1 MDTND
6 IIKKLEDSDEDI
18 LRDIITEWMKDHDD
32 FRKHVEDKLCP
43 AAEDIDFGYE
53 LSRKADRETKEFYH
67 RNSYAHEAT
76 DWSNVYYDLVKPW
89 GEQAE
94 RFPTVKLYELV
105 KEIITKVGMTITEED
120 FYGDDWYGDD
130 FSGSIGDI
138 METLGNI
145 AGLLLVRED
154 ISAEMLS
161 GIETLVK
168 KAQKTDV
175 IDNYIG
181 CVPYGDILDMIK
193 IRREADEVTTGMFD
207 IMIDADYQSQGG
219 KWLCRQID
227 FIRSIGTMQE
237 AQEIMDDNLDFPDV
251 CLKKYG
257 ELMAEENW
265 KAALQLLDEAQ
276 KNKENR
282 TMRYTIGSPNWLEM
296 KQALLAEHGSR
307 DEQIENLR
315 QLFYGSYGDEAKEKY
330 YAQLKSMI
338 PSDEWNDFYR
348 KLLSGVSGYDVLDT
362 IAPFLIK
369 EGELSWLHRL
379 VSESEKRDASDYRT
393 PLKYASAFT
402 TEFHKEVAV
411 QLVRTFRA
419 YAADRFPPK
428 KQVKSGKYSYFRVDL
443 EKLLSAGYGQELKEL
458 VEYFLTEYRFR
469 PSLVKELKAIE
480 LP

>member
-1 MDTND
+1 MDTKELV
-6 IIKKLEDSDEDI
+6 KKIDDSDEDI
-18 LRDIITEWMKDHDD
+18 LRDIITEWMKEHRD
-32 FRKHVEDKLCP
+32 FREHVERKLYP
-43 AAEDIDFGYE
+43 SVYDLDFGFE
-53 LSRKADRETKEFYH
+53 LARKTYRETKEFH
-67 RNSYAHEAT
+67 QRNRYSRETT
-76 DWSNVYYDLVKPW
+76 DWSAVYYDLVEPW
-89 GEQAE
+89 SEQAE
-94 RFPTVKLYELV
+94 SLPTSKLHELV
-105 KEIITKVGMTITEED
+105 MQIIAEVGMKITEDD
-120 FYGDDWYGDD
+120 FCGDDWYGDD

-138 METLGNI
+138 MEALGNL
-145 AGLLLVRED
+145 AGLLLVRD
-154 ISAEMLS
+154 DASGEMMYEL
-161 GIETLVK
+161 EELVK
-168 KAQKTDV
+168 KAKKTDI
-175 IDNYIG
+175 IDGYIG
-181 CVPYGDILDMIK
+181 GVPYDDILELIN
-193 IRREADEVTTGMFD
+193 IRSEAEEVTTRMYD
-207 IMIDADYQSQGG
+207 ILIDADYESQGG

-227 FIRSIGTMQE
+227 FIRSMGMTQE
-237 AQEIMDDNLDFPDV
+237 AKEIMDDNLDFPDV

-276 KNKENR
+276 NNKEHR

-307 DEQIENLR
+307 EEQIDNLSH
-315 QLFYGSYGDEAKEKY
+315 LFYNSYGDDKEKY
-330 YAQLKSMI
+330 YAQLKSMV
-338 PSDEWNDFYR
+338 PSAEWKDFYR

-428 KQVKSGKYSYFRVDL
+428 KQVKSGKYFYFRVDL